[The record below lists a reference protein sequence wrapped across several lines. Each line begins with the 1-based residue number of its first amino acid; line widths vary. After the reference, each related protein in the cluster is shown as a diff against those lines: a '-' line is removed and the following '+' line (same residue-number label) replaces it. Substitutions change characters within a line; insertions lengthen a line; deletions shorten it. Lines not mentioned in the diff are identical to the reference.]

1 MRLQL
6 SRWERP
12 HFRREPPRAVFF
24 DSESALAQ
32 GNLKTSDAKE
42 LSQRADQVAAKAQ
55 QRIDA
60 RVKFIPNRKTKK

>member
-12 HFRREPPRAVFF
+12 HFRREAPRAVFY
-24 DSESALAQ
+24 DSDSALAQ
-32 GNLKTSDAKE
+32 GNITTGDAKK
-42 LSQRADQVAAKAQ
+42 LGHRADEIAAKAQ